1 MFDRLWAAPT
11 FARSFV
17 LPVRTC
23 RPAQRARHGV
33 TAGRVDAGLA
43 QAILYGAQKLPEPP
57 IYVASKR
64 ASTRP
69 RSRAAWGAD
78 LTVR

>member
-17 LPVRTC
+17 LAVRTVAL
-23 RPAQRARHGV
+23 PSERASGV
-33 TAGRVDAGLA
+33 TAGRVDARLA

>member
-1 MFDRLWAAPT
+1 MGSGLPP
-11 FARSFV
+11 RSPALLSSPYV
-17 LPVRTC
+17 LVALPSE
-23 RPAQRARHGV
+23 RASGV
-33 TAGRVDAGLA
+33 TAGRVDARLA